1 MTAPISPLEFAEGL
15 EEVRVGEGL
24 LKSVD
29 TTPWGDA
36 PTSVSVEV
44 HAWNETTEGWDD
56 VTSTIVPS
64 GTPSVSGNVITL
76 PELDFTSGVAGTLY
90 RVTVQFS
97 ITGKGVPF
105 RPFGRLKCIA

>member
-1 MTAPISPLEFAEGL
+1 MPAPSSPLEFSEGL
-15 EEVRVGEGL
+15 LEVRVGEGL

-36 PTSVSVEV
+36 PTDPAVEV
-44 HAWNETTEGWDD
+44 HAWDETTEAWED

-76 PELDFTSGVAGTLY
+76 PELDFSDGVAGTLY
-90 RVTVQFS
+90 RVTVQFTIAGRGS
-97 ITGKGVPF
+97 PF
-105 RPFGRLKCIA
+105 RPFGRLRCVA